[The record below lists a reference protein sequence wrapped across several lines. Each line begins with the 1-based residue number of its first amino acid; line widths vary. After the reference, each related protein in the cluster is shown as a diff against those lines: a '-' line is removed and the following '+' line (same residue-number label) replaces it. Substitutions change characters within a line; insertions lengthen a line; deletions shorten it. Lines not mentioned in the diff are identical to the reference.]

1 MGQCCLKCLSITYQ
15 VCHCLQSP
23 CQSVL
28 AEREGLP
35 VTEREYEERLSQL
48 PRPEGSLRRV
58 A

>member
-1 MGQCCLKCLSITYQ
+1 
-15 VCHCLQSP
+15 
-23 CQSVL
+23 
-28 AEREGLP
+28 LP